1 MAARPT
7 SVPVWN
13 TAGTNRVTPSGGLQA
28 AGYATGAT
36 PVSGNFNWFK
46 NLVYQWI
53 LYWKELPVN
62 AYPSTGFDGA
72 TPGWVMDTQGSAKTS
87 TNAAGL
93 LVPVNIPVGV
103 DFASMRFRV
112 KPNGATN
119 TVLCYVYHMTDGAIT
134 ATVGPTASTGGVVWE
149 NVTITTPIKRN
160 TVNEVILI
168 AVLAGGGGAGE
179 RRFGLVEA
187 IQ

>member
-7 SVPVWN
+7 TVPVWN
-13 TAGTNRVTPSGGLQA
+13 TGAANRVTPSGGLQA
-28 AGYATGAT
+28 SGYPLSAT
-36 PVSGNFNWFK
+36 PVSGNLNWFK

-53 LYWKELPVN
+53 LYFKELPVN

-72 TPGWVMDTQGSAKTS
+72 TAGWVPDTQGSYKTS
-87 TNAAGL
+87 TNAAGWL
-93 LVPVNIPVGV
+93 LPVNIPVGV

-112 KPNGATN
+112 RPNGAAN
-119 TVLCYVYHMTDGAIT
+119 TVLCYVYHVTDGVIT

-149 NVTITTPIKRN
+149 DVVITTPIKRN
-160 TVNEVILI
+160 TVNEIILV
-168 AVLAGGGGAGE
+168 AVLAGGGGALE

-187 IQ
+187 RQ